1 MNCCCNI
8 SIDPDV
14 DKLLSNARLVL
25 VASQGVSSMVP
36 IPGIGAVTS
45 SLISL
50 IDKIAVCVFTFSLCV
65 GGSSLWRLMLVAFRT
80 GRRRGRITRASTLY
94 RARSR
99 S

>member
-50 IDKIAVCVFTFSLCV
+50 IDKIAVCISSYGVAIAF
-65 GGSSLWRLMLVAFRT
+65 GG
-80 GRRRGRITRASTLY
+80 
-94 RARSR
+94 
-99 S
+99 